1 MIEASSPGC
10 PVELYDCTPVT
21 APSSIREA
29 EATVVFDISPAET
42 DAIEPVKSFFLI
54 SPKAVMTTLSIACA
68 FSLSVT
74 ETWVCPAIATVSVSY
89 PMNET
94 TSFPFAGAASEKV
107 PFVPVVVPIC
117 WPSTMTVAPATG
129 APAASVTVPETC
141 LFWAD
146 TYNPHTKTAINDS
159 TIFLTIS
166 VNFKLILKKKVH
178 KQR

>member
-1 MIEASSPGC
+1 MRTVG
-10 PVELYDCTPVT
+10 VEVGLPDELATCTPAA
-21 APSSIREA
+21 APAKACATFETWRLAISSA
-29 EATVVFDISPAET
+29 FTTVA
-42 DAIEPVKSFFLI
+42 EPVKASLVVV
-54 SPKAVMTTLSIACA
+54 PNATTITSSIACA
-68 FSLSVT
+68 FSFSVT
-74 ETWVCPAIATVSVSY
+74 ATLVCPAIAMVSVSY

-166 VNFKLILKKKVH
+166 VNFKLILK
-178 KQR
+178 